1 MTGKMRLETQNLPPA
16 QSKLKSSTTRPEPGP
31 TQICSKDHIV
41 KHMTL
46 YDVRYSY
53 R

>member
-1 MTGKMRLETQNLPPA
+1 MTGKIRLGIQNLPPA
-16 QSKLKSSTTRPEPGP
+16 QSKLKSTGLALAP
-31 TQICSKDHIV
+31 TQICSEDHIV

-46 YDVRYSY
+46 HDVRYSY